1 MPLANDASALAA
13 VAPRYMPI
21 SPSGCSAPWP
31 ELGAVKI
38 GNFIGTPRITD
49 DMSTDAGSTA
59 LPCDDVDPVER
70 LAIAA
75 QVPLAAVAV
84 RHVVVRLERH
94 VAIAERFEVEC
105 IDQLVDARD
114 ALMTDE
120 AVGIDLSLQQ
130 RRRREHARQSWP
142 TPAAGSD

>member
-1 MPLANDASALAA
+1 MPLANAASALAA
-13 VAPRYMPI
+13 VAPRYIPI

-38 GNFIGTPRITD
+38 GNFIGTPRIVD

-59 LPCDDVDPVER
+59 LPCDDVDPIEG
-70 LAIAA
+70 LAVPA
-75 QVPLAAVAV
+75 QVRFAAVAV
-84 RHVVVRLERH
+84 RHVVVRLQRH

-105 IDQLVDARD
+105 INELVDPRD

-120 AVGIDLSLQQ
+120 TVGIDLSLQQ
-130 RRRREHARQSWP
+130 W
-142 TPAAGSD
+142 